1 MAPHNLPYR
10 YSFNVSVDDNIES
23 HEISN
28 LGVESKVYTFKL
40 RTKFTVFRKLDDDDD
55 EYLSETMERECLS
68 ATYCVP
74 KHACFVELFNQP
86 FRHIYF
92 RLKEYL
98 MPYSQI
104 QTLIQRLLD
113 LAEQIVFDDPSVPV
127 VAIVANVNICT
138 IQLFFETID
147 EAFDRAVRPDKL
159 TPLELVRPVEKE
171 KKLCRRRV
179 RDFLLYCLPRVR
191 VDKGSGLMEECPICM
206 GGPKHGA
213 LVSWLPCK
221 HSFHSYC
228 VVRWLMMRQS
238 CPLCRHEIVLET
250 GGRLKEMGCYNSDTH
265 HDVRYSDL

>member
-1 MAPHNLPYR
+1 MAPHNLPYK
-10 YSFNVSVDDNIES
+10 YSIGVSIDDNIES
-23 HEISN
+23 LEIPIPV
-28 LGVESKVYTFKL
+28 VESKVYTFKL
-40 RTKFTVFRKLDDDDD
+40 RTKFNVFRKLDDDDD
-55 EYLSETMERECLS
+55 EYLYETMERECLS

-104 QTLIQRLLD
+104 LALIHRLLD

-127 VAIVANVNICT
+127 VAIVADVNICT
-138 IQLFFETID
+138 TQLFFETIY
-147 EAFDRAVRPDKL
+147 EAFDRAVRLDRL

-171 KKLCRRRV
+171 KKMCSRRV
-179 RDFLLYCLPRVR
+179 RDFLLYGLPRVR

-206 GGPKHGA
+206 GGPRGGT

-221 HSFHSYC
+221 HSFHSHC
-228 VVRWLMMRQS
+228 IVRWLMKKQS

-250 GGRLKEMGCYNSDTH
+250 GGRLTEMGCYNSNTH
-265 HDVRYSDL
+265 HNIVYSDL